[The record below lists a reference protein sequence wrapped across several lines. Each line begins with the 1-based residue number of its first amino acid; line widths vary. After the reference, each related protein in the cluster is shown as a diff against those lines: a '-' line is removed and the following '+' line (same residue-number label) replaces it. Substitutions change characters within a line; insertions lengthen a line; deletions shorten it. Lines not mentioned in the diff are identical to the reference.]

1 MTLGKEQKKETLLA
15 AEEFFKENGG
25 ESKFIKVITEER
37 KGDTAI
43 LTLQT
48 FF

>member
-1 MTLGKEQKKETLLA
+1 MTLKERAKKETLLA

-37 KGDTAI
+37 KGDAAI